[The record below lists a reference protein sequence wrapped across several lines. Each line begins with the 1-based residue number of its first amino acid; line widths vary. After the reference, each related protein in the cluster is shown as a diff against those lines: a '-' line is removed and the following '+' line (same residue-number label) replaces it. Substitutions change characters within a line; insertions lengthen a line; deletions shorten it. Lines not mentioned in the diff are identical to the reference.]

1 MASCESMIVLNS
13 PYIGDGCD
21 VHPACLSCPLPRC
34 RYDDPV
40 GYQRWQREE
49 LDKPVGEMEQR
60 GLSVKEIALQLG
72 KNDRAIYRALE
83 RIRKR
88 AGAVA

>member
-1 MASCESMIVLNS
+1 MS
-13 PYIGDGCD
+13 DGCD

-34 RYDDPV
+34 RYDDPA
-40 GYQRWQREE
+40 GYQKWQWEE
-49 LDKPVGEMEQR
+49 LDKPVGEMKQR

-72 KNDRAIYRALE
+72 KSDRAIYQTLE

-88 AGAVA
+88 TGAVV